1 MFIKKLN
8 GKPEIRMLVGV
19 IISKAESYF
28 FLLQLW
34 REEQILQWHQEQN
47 REKCLEFKSYNG

>member
-19 IISKAESYF
+19 IISKTESYF

-34 REEQILQWHQEQN
+34 REQILQ
-47 REKCLEFKSYNG
+47 